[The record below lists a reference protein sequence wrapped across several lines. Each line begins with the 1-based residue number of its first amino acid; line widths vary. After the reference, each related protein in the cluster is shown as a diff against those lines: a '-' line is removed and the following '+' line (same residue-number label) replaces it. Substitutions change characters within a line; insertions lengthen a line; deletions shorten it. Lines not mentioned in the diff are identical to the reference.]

1 MRFRIREH
9 GGRGPSHVGPDGR
22 DEASLACRSADD
34 PVLPGKVRHEV
45 LVEAVAQEG
54 PADPGV
60 LQVLLGG
67 VVLAGQGELR
77 IG

>member
-1 MRFRIREH
+1 MLCGSREH
-9 GGRGPSHVGPDGR
+9 CRRGPRHIGSGDGN
-22 DEASLACRSADD
+22 EASLACRPADD
-34 PVLPGKVRHEV
+34 PVWPGEMRHEV